1 MGQGARDI
9 DGATAMGERRRAR
22 SGQHRKAGMS
32 GIPAAAV
39 SVAAAFIV
47 LGAADD
53 VRAQTI
59 AADGGASAALSA
71 RAQAPPRARTRA
83 RIRVTP
89 AYPYRLYST
98 DYPTPY
104 KYEYPGPGAVRQ
116 CRAWLAQEFRP
127 SGTVVV
133 PKMNCWWV
141 RG

>member
-1 MGQGARDI
+1 MSAI
-9 DGATAMGERRRAR
+9 PATA
-22 SGQHRKAGMS
+22 
-32 GIPAAAV
+32 II
-39 SVAAAFIV
+39 VAAAFIGV
-47 LGAADD
+47 GAAADD
-53 VRAQTI
+53 AHSQTI
-59 AADGGASAALSA
+59 ASDGNMSAALSA
-71 RAQAPPRARTRA
+71 RAQAPPRSRTRT

-89 AYPYRLYST
+89 TYPYRLYST

-127 SGTVVV
+127 SGPVVV